1 MSARTIGIVL
11 MIAVGLAALIG
22 SGSSKPGGS
31 GGGGGHHKTS
41 AAHGSSSASKD
52 VRIASC
58 TTTNGQ
64 ATAKVVIVNH
74 SSKTSNYNVAIA
86 FESSDG
92 KVHERSSIT
101 SADNV
106 PPGGVMVRNTA
117 VSKSSSSGK
126 VTCKVDSVTR
136 WAS

>member
-1 MSARTIGIVL
+1 
-11 MIAVGLAALIG
+11 MIAAGLAALIA
-22 SGSSKPGGS
+22 SGSSKLGGS
-31 GGGGGHHKTS
+31 GGGHHKTS
-41 AAHGSSSASKD
+41 GAHGGGSASKD
-52 VRIASC
+52 VTIVSC
-58 TTTNGQ
+58 TTMNGQ
-64 ATAKVVIVNH
+64 TTAQVRIVNH

-92 KVHERSSIT
+92 KVHDRSSIT

-106 PPGGVMVRNTA
+106 APGSIIVRNTA

>member
-1 MSARTIGIVL
+1 MTARTIGIAL
-11 MIAVGLAALIG
+11 MIALGLAALIG

-31 GGGGGHHKTS
+31 GGSHHKTS

-86 FESSDG
+86 FDSSDG
-92 KVHERSSIT
+92 KVHKRSSIT

-106 PPGGVMVRNTA
+106 PPGGVVVRNTA
-117 VSKSSSSGK
+117 GSKSSSSGK

>member
-1 MSARTIGIVL
+1 MTARTIGIAL

-31 GGGGGHHKTS
+31 GGSHHKTS
-41 AAHGSSSASKD
+41 AAHASSSTSKD

-92 KVHERSSIT
+92 KVHQRSSIT

-106 PPGGVMVRNTA
+106 PPGGVVVRNTA